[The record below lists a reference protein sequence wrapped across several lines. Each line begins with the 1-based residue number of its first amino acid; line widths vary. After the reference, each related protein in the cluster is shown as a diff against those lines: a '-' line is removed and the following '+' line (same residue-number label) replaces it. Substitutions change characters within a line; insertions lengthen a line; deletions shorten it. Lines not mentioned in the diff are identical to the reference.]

1 MIPKSNYR
9 NSTYF
14 DEIYHART
22 AYEFIHDLPVYEW
35 THPPLG
41 KIFISLGIN
50 IFGMTPFG
58 WRIVGTLFGIMMVP
72 VLYIFSKKMFGT
84 TWISTLS
91 TVVFSFE
98 FMHFTQSRIATIDV
112 YITFFIMMMYLFMYK
127 YCDEY
132 VGKKSLGSSF
142 VPLALSGLFMGLGV
156 ACKWTGA
163 YAGIGLALIFFVT
176 LFVKKNHDK
185 ISNIDI
191 YKTTGFCIAA
201 FVVVPLIIYVL
212 SYIPFLRSN
221 NGGFYDIIQNQINML
236 TYHGE
241 TVVNSEHFFSSKWY
255 EWIIDYRPIWYYTG
269 TNGTL
274 TENISAFGNPL
285 VWISGLLAFFYC
297 VYDAVCYRN
306 KNAIFLVVSYLAQLL
321 PWVFVERTTFIYHYF
336 PCVPFLILM
345 IAHFIHRMYQ
355 KHKGTKAFYIGF
367 TIATVLLFIM
377 FYPAISGFP
386 VDGDYVRNF
395 LIWAPSWHLIG

>member
-1 MIPKSNYR
+1 
-9 NSTYF
+9 
-14 DEIYHART
+14 
-22 AYEFIHDLPVYEW
+22 
-35 THPPLG
+35 
-41 KIFISLGIN
+41 
-50 IFGMTPFG
+50 
-58 WRIVGTLFGIMMVP
+58 
-72 VLYIFSKKMFGT
+72 
-84 TWISTLS
+84 
-91 TVVFSFE
+91 
-98 FMHFTQSRIATIDV
+98 
-112 YITFFIMMMYLFMYK
+112 
-127 YCDEY
+127 
-132 VGKKSLGSSF
+132 
-142 VPLALSGLFMGLGV
+142 
-156 ACKWTGA
+156 
-163 YAGIGLALIFFVT
+163 
-176 LFVKKNHDK
+176 
-185 ISNIDI
+185 
-191 YKTTGFCIAA
+191 
-201 FVVVPLIIYVL
+201 
-212 SYIPFLRSN
+212 
-221 NGGFYDIIQNQINML
+221 ML

-355 KHKGTKAFYIGF
+355 KYKGTKAFYIGF

-386 VDGDYVRNF
+386 VDGDYVKNF